1 MNDELKLELWE
12 AADER
17 DRADRLWRMQSYRL
31 ALQALDLGWNDVQT
45 LDRMRITR
53 HVAPQLYDALGS
65 IGANVAEGYSRS
77 SGLDRARFFEYGLGS
92 TRESAVWY
100 RAARPVL
107 GSTVVAARIE
117 TLTRIRQLLLV
128 TIPPERRRRLRPRD
142 I

>member
-107 GSTVVAARIE
+107 G
-117 TLTRIRQLLLV
+117 
-128 TIPPERRRRLRPRD
+128 RLW
-142 I
+142 

>member
-77 SGLDRARFFEYGLGS
+77 SGLASSNTGSVQRANQRSGTAQHVPS
-92 TRESAVWY
+92 
-100 RAARPVL
+100 
-107 GSTVVAARIE
+107 
-117 TLTRIRQLLLV
+117 
-128 TIPPERRRRLRPRD
+128 
-142 I
+142 